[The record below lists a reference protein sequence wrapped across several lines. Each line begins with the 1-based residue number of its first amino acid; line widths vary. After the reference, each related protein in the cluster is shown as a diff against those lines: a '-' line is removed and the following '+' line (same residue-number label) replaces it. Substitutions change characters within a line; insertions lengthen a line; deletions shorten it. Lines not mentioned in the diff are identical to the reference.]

1 MVFMVES
8 DIFYSARMNA
18 RSGLGNNKVLK
29 YSLFDLLA
37 FDDTE
42 WVT

>member
-1 MVFMVES
+1 MVDS

-42 WVT
+42 